1 LILLRISR
9 KPDRRFFFK
18 SRDFIPTAKSRRL
31 TADYLWPDLKK
42 AKKAKKSTVEIEDD
56 ADFEADF
63 QELNKTGI
71 EFVNEVRSP
80 IHFA

>member
-18 SRDFIPTAKSRRL
+18 SRDFIPTAKSCRL

-42 AKKAKKSTVEIEDD
+42 AKKAKKSTIEIEDD